1 MQIIPLNNCNFCP
14 RNCNVNRNES
24 FDGFC
29 KTDSDFYIASIF
41 VHKGEEPPISGEK
54 GICNIFYAHCNLQCV
69 YCQNN
74 QISDNNIPL
83 EKYKME
89 FDDIINQI
97 KNILNSGISMLGFVS
112 PSHFVQQTIM
122 IIKKLHELNYYPTIV
137 YNTNSYDS
145 IDSLKLL
152 ENYVDI
158 YLPDF
163 KYSDEKLALKYSK
176 AKNYPQKALSA
187 IKEMYRQKGD
197 CLIINKKGY
206 AESGIIIRHLILPN
220 NVQNSL
226 DVLKLIATEISSEIH
241 ISLMSQY
248 FPTANSNKYEEISRA
263 INENEYQQVVE
274 QAKKLNLNNGWIQEM
289 ESKDNYQPN
298 FESNEPFQ

>member
-14 RNCNVNRNES
+14 KNCNVNRNES
-24 FDGFC
+24 DNGFC
-29 KTDSDFYIASIF
+29 KADSNFYIASIF
-41 VHKGEEPPISGEK
+41 VHKGEEPPIVGEN
-54 GICNIFYAHCNLQCV
+54 GICNIFYPHCNLQCV
-69 YCQNN
+69 YCQNH

-83 EKYKME
+83 EKHKME

-112 PSHFVQQTIM
+112 PSHFIPQTIM

-137 YNTNSYDS
+137 YNTNAYDTVE
-145 IDSLKLL
+145 SLKLL

-176 AKNYPQKALSA
+176 AKNYPQKALLA

-197 CLIINKKGY
+197 SLIINKNGY

-220 NVQNSL
+220 HVQNSINI
-226 DVLKLIATEISSEIH
+226 LKLIATEISEEIH

-248 FPTANSNKYEEISRA
+248 FPTANSFTFKELSRPINKE
-263 INENEYQQVVE
+263 EYQQVVE
-274 QAKKLNLNNGWIQEM
+274 QAKMLNLNNGWIQEM
-289 ESKDNYQPN
+289 ESKDNYQPD
-298 FESNEPFQ
+298 FENNEPFI